1 MCSAGAVVCAH
12 TLHTVG
18 AVAGDSSTNDGDNNI
33 GDISRVHVFFASMTQ
48 TSVLFIVLSTK
59 FFVLFLGQFCSK
71 PQ

>member
-33 GDISRVHVFFASMTQ
+33 GDISRVY
-48 TSVLFIVLSTK
+48 VLSL
-59 FFVLFLGQFCSK
+59 VLRRLGFYLLFYLQSSLFHF
-71 PQ
+71 

>member
-33 GDISRVHVFFASMTQ
+33 GDISRVMFFSPP
-48 TSVLFIVLSTK
+48 VLRRLGFYL
-59 FFVLFLGQFCSK
+59 LFYLQSSLFHF
-71 PQ
+71 

>member
-33 GDISRVHVFFASMTQ
+33 GDISRVHVFFASITQ
-48 TSVLFIVLSTK
+48 TWVLFIVSIYK
-59 FFVLFLGQFCSK
+59 VLCSISRTVL
-71 PQ
+71 